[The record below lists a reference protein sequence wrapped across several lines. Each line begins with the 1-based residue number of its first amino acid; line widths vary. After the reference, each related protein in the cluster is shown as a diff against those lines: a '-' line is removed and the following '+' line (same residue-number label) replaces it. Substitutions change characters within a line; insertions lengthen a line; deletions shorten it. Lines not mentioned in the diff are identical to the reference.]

1 LSGIASRGIGENVH
15 APSKLVEKSQADL
28 PVLGYVSSGSQSHVF
43 GTARWVLVVK
53 RWSIFR
59 ALAAFLSAPRWLE
72 EVREKLHGVVAPF
85 AVIDRFRFR
94 GRLPDQEVKNY
105 RGEFAIAKPR
115 FEATQ
120 FLNYRI
126 DHGASEQI
134 LGYVEEMIQVLE
146 KLHARGFY
154 MFDFIRKNFVFV
166 GERLYI
172 SDPGLIV
179 PLRYLWEPTMRVA
192 AAGFG
197 RGLTQDYLNVLAAA
211 KERSEN
217 EGIKAEIEKLEIALP
232 GRIKA
237 LRNRKIDVN
246 KEDWLS
252 VEFPEDLMEN
262 ILETVG

>member
-1 LSGIASRGIGENVH
+1 MH
-15 APSKLVEKSQADL
+15 APSKLVEKNQADV

-43 GTARWVLVVK
+43 GSARWVLVVK
-53 RWSIFR
+53 RWSVFR

-85 AVIDRFRFR
+85 AVIDKFRFR
-94 GRLPDQEVKNY
+94 GRLPEQKTKVY
-105 RGEFAIAKPR
+105 SGTYAIAKPR

-126 DHGASEQI
+126 DHGTPELI
-134 LGYVEEMIQVLE
+134 LRYVEEMIQVLE

-197 RGLTQDYLNVLAAA
+197 RGLTRDYLSVLADA
-211 KERSEN
+211 KERSDN
-217 EGIKAEIEKLEIALP
+217 EVIKAEIEKLEAALP

-237 LRNRKIDVN
+237 LRNRKIEIN
-246 KEDWLS
+246 MEDWLS

-262 ILETVG
+262 ILQTVG